1 MIQFSKIDA
10 ELSIYKEKEVVI
22 FGASSTGKKVKEILE
37 KNGIKIKAVIDN
49 DTKKV
54 GKDFYGTKI
63 YSLSELQGVLS
74 NNYIVQIAS
83 VYEREIEKQLQEIH
97 ADYIL
102 YSEFDVRIQDLRR
115 YLLSKKYPKLKQY
128 MYESLWD
135 RVVFEQISRSESYL
149 LNNAFNNMDTINI
162 LIAPPKTGNNS
173 LLASLVKSG
182 GEFFSQGHTYSFISN
197 NLQEFIK
204 ERKINLV
211 IGVRDIIAQHIS
223 LFFQDIG
230 DYWDLDEYWI
240 NGGDVQK
247 IFDIFYMSEDEQL
260 NCWYNY
266 ELLRDKNKKK
276 KLPYF
281 FDLQFKTFWD
291 IDVYQLPFDTEKGY
305 SIYRFGNL
313 NIMIYQLEK
322 MNLLEKEIGQFFQIK
337 EFKLIKINDSQDKW
351 YSSLYERTKR
361 KLRLDGNYFEKC
373 YSGKFMNHFYSSK
386 DIAIFKEKWKK
397 NVK

>member
-1 MIQFSKIDA
+1 M
-10 ELSIYKEKEVVI
+10 
-22 FGASSTGKKVKEILE
+22 
-37 KNGIKIKAVIDN
+37 IDN
-49 DTKKV
+49 DTKKI

-74 NNYIVQIAS
+74 NNYIIQIAS

-115 YLLSKKYPKLKQY
+115 YLLSKKYPKLKQF

-135 RVVFEQISRSESYL
+135 RVVFDQISRSETYL

-173 LLASLVKSG
+173 LLASLIKSR

-197 NLQEFIK
+197 NLKEFIK
-204 ERKINLV
+204 ERSINLV

-230 DYWDLDEYWI
+230 DYWDLDENWI

-247 IFDIFYMSEDEQL
+247 IFDIYYMSENEQL
-260 NCWYNY
+260 DCWYNY

-291 IDVYQLPFDTEKGY
+291 IDVYKLPFDTEKGY

-322 MNLLEKEIGQFFQIK
+322 MILLEKEIGRFFQI
-337 EFKLIKINDSQDKW
+337 EGFSLIKVNDSQDKW
-351 YSSLYERTKR
+351 YSGLYEKTK
-361 KLRLDGNYFEKC
+361 KELRLDRDYFEKC
-373 YSGKFMNHFYSSK
+373 YSGKFMKHFYNDK

-397 NVK
+397 NVE